1 MNQAIQQLKDAKLQ
15 SLQEPEWFFNNILQ
29 EKLDPWQLAGIEAIA
44 DVHRVLRG
52 EPTVIN
58 HKGLNRISITSC
70 HGPGK
75 THWLAQIMHWW
86 NWCFYGLVV
95 CTAPKEGQLKTRLW
109 PRYRKILRGS
119 IPEYHK
125 LIRVSALTVSVAD
138 FIDGR
143 FVYDEDWGCIAE
155 TAADPENMAGY
166 HDTPQLILVDE
177 ASAKR
182 LDPMFPVLE
191 GTLTTPGSCL
201 AQIGNPTRSI
211 GEFYDAHNKFNV
223 KKLFFDMHIVP
234 NIRRKELSLLSCSTN
249 VFGSDRVDEKWL
261 LNMEQKYGKDSPVV
275 KVRAYGLFADMEENQ
290 LIALSWLE
298 DAKDLADTGDGSIPR
313 IKVSSDVADGGMDFS
328 CITVAKE
335 YDSFTQM
342 VVQHKYNFPASE
354 SPILVAKKSIEL
366 FLQYGG
372 KKDSDDFVVDAI
384 GVGAGTA
391 GYIMDKGY
399 RVKPHKGG
407 STAGVNTKKYRN
419 QRTMAYCSF
428 RDAHRDGKVR
438 YSPGFCDDWDEY
450 VAQVCSIKMAGTERV
465 DDIETK
471 KSLIDRGIK
480 SPDRSDSSSM
490 IYTPSR
496 IKLLAISALNQT
508 IQTMESANPSW

>member
-1 MNQAIQQLKDAKLQ
+1 MNNAIQHIKDAKLQ
-15 SLQEPEWFFNNILQ
+15 SLQEPEWFFSEILQ
-29 EKLDPWQLAGIEAIA
+29 EVPDPWQIAGIEAIA
-44 DVHRVLRG
+44 DVHRILRG

-58 HKGLNRISITSC
+58 HEGLNRISITSC

-119 IPEYHK
+119 IREYSR
-125 LIRVSALTVSVAD
+125 LIRVTSLTISVAD
-138 FIDGR
+138 LIDGK
-143 FVYDEDWGCIAE
+143 FMFDDDWGCVAE

-201 AQIGNPTRSI
+201 AQIGNPTRSQ
-211 GEFYDAHNKFNV
+211 GEFYDAHNKSSV

-234 NIRRKELSLLSCSTN
+234 NIRKKELTPLSCSTN
-249 VFGSDRVDEKWL
+249 IFGSDRVDENWL
-261 LNMEQKYGKDSPVV
+261 NTMEIKYGKDSPVV
-275 KVRAYGLFADMEENQ
+275 KVRAYGLFADMDDNQ
-290 LIALSWLE
+290 LIALAWLE
-298 DAKDLADTGDGSIPR
+298 DAKDIVEVSDGSLPR
-313 IKVSSDVADGGMDFS
+313 TKVSVDVADGGMDFS

-342 VVQHKYNFPASE
+342 VVQHKYNFPPSE
-354 SPILVAKKSIEL
+354 APILTAKKAIEL
-366 FLQYGG
+366 FDYYDGDKG
-372 KKDSDDFVVDAI
+372 SDVLVVDSI

-391 GYIMDKGY
+391 GYIMEKGY

-407 STAGVNTKKYRN
+407 STVGVNTKKYRN
-419 QRTMAYCSF
+419 QRTMAYCSY
-428 RDAHRDGKVR
+428 RDAHRDSKVR

-450 VAQVCSIKMAGTERV
+450 VAQVCSIKTAGTERV

-471 KSLIDRGIK
+471 KSLIDRGVK
-480 SPDRSDSSSM
+480 SPDRADSGSM
-490 IYTPSR
+490 IYTAA
-496 IKLLAISALNQT
+496 KTKVGTLLALNESVSILVSASD
-508 IQTMESANPSW
+508 I